1 MPMHRLHRSLLG
13 KVFKGKCRL
22 SGEENEVSMHN
33 MMIPSWGEEMSQQLG
48 KKVYGVSIG
57 ICRQW
62 NWIDV
67 FWSLV
72 YECELLWRENLSTIM
87 QDSIIASIWNAL
99 IVTIVV
105 LHSVFMIP
113 LFMVVVEILE
123 TMITRFDLGGKS
135 KGFISDYRHQSS
147 KHCSLNNSKSI
158 S

>member
-1 MPMHRLHRSLLG
+1 MPMHGLHRSLLG
-13 KVFKGKCRL
+13 KVLKGKCSL
-22 SGEENEVSMHN
+22 SGEKNEASMDN
-33 MMIPSWGEEMSQQLG
+33 MMIPSWGEEVSQHFG

-99 IVTIVV
+99 IVSIVV
-105 LHSVFMIP
+105 SQCVSMIP
-113 LFMVVVEILE
+113 LFMVVVEILDMM
-123 TMITRFDLGGKS
+123 MIRIDLGGTS
-135 KGFISDYRHQSS
+135 KGFISDHHHHSS
-147 KHCSLNNSKSI
+147 KRCSLNNAKSI